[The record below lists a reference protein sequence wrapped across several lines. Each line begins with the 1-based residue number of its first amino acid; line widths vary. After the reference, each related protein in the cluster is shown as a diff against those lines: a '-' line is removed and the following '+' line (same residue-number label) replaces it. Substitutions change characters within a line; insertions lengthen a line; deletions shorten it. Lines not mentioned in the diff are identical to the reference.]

1 MSLYNVSGWFV
12 KWWCCCD
19 QMLVIH
25 VHVINFKF
33 VSDVWQISG
42 FLQLF
47 RFPSPI
53 KLTAKIYIKNHNL
66 ATISGNRNWD
76 IWENLEEIY
85 FKVVLVWIFSYFIY
99 IMYAVY
105 IGVSYLQVCL
115 YIYIYIHPTTLLF
128 LSQAMTW
135 ISNILCHCLLFVFS
149 EGWMFAMLIF
159 GEIVNHTLL
168 HTYWLE

>member
-115 YIYIYIHPTTLLF
+115 YIYIYIYTLPHFCSCPKPWPEFPIFYVIVYCLCSVRDECSLCWYLVKLLTTHYY
-128 LSQAMTW
+128 
-135 ISNILCHCLLFVFS
+135 I
-149 EGWMFAMLIF
+149 
-159 GEIVNHTLL
+159 HTD
-168 HTYWLE
+168 